1 MSLTIVANSVAK
13 GILAGL
19 LTGAA
24 ISAAAQGNAVP
35 GERTTPVPVEVRN
48 VQATVTLGGTVVP
61 YRDVTLSAQLPGRVV
76 FLAGEEGDQFDGG
89 TVLAQLD
96 DRELDAQRQAAM
108 AALRDAD
115 VAMRNAGVQYSREL
129 IAPNRVSPGQFGGM
143 GMPSLMDQMFT
154 RPMGNMMGIGNPYV
168 ERSADLWQQG
178 TQVEQARNA
187 RLRAEAQLREIAAK
201 YRDSKS
207 VAPFGGVITNKL
219 VEIGDTVQPGQPML
233 QFADTEWL
241 QVQVE
246 VPARLM
252 PGIGKGQIVRSKLD
266 VGDRLTNARV
276 AQIFP
281 LADPERHTVRV
292 KFDLPTQ
299 APAAPG
305 MYAEVM
311 VPDVNA
317 PVRQVLVIPVSAI
330 VQRGSLPMVH
340 VEKDEGQKELRI
352 VRLGEY
358 VGPRHVTV
366 LSGLQPGDF
375 IYVGDELPATGPGW
389 AAPAPRNSLAP
400 PMSPR
405 Y

>member
-1 MSLTIVANSVAK
+1 MSLTILVNSVAK

-154 RPMGNMMGIGNPYV
+154 RPMGNMIGIGNPYV

-178 TQVEQARNA
+178 AQVEQARNA
-187 RLRAEAQLREIAAK
+187 HLRAEAQLREIAAK

-207 VAPFGGVITNKL
+207 VAPFSGVITNKL

-340 VEKDEGQKELRI
+340 VEKEEGQKELRI

>member
-1 MSLTIVANSVAK
+1 MSLNIVVNNVAK
-13 GILAGL
+13 GILASF

-24 ISAAAQGNAVP
+24 MAVAAQGNSVP
-35 GERTTPVPVEVRN
+35 NDRSTPVPVEVRN

-76 FLAGEEGDQFDGG
+76 FLAGEEGDQFDAG

-96 DRELDAQRQAAM
+96 DRELAAQRQAAM
-108 AALRDAD
+108 AAVRDAD

-340 VEKDEGQKELRI
+340 VVKDDGQKELRI

-358 VGPRHVTV
+358 VGPRQVTV

-375 IYVGDELPATGPGW
+375 IYVGDEVPATGPGW
-389 AAPAPRNSLAP
+389 AAPAPRSSVAP